1 MDFLKLYL
9 KFICNTNFMN
19 EELVRETMIN
29 GNYKVVGMT
38 CAACAISLETYLK
51 PLNGVE
57 HVAVNYPNQSV
68 VIAFDSRLISQET
81 ISAKAKEIGYTIM
94 FGDAEKVN
102 AEFGMIEQKRLKV
115 LKAKLIFSTFFSVP
129 IFVISMFFMDAFPY
143 ENWLMLALSIPVMTW
158 SGSEFYVIAWRKAKH
173 FTANM
178 DTLVAL
184 STGVAFT
191 FSLFNTIFPHY
202 LMNQG
207 LMPHVYFE
215 SATIIITLILLGR
228 FLEEKAKQKTSSVIK
243 KLMGLRPK
251 QVTAIRNGE
260 EVVISTDEIL
270 KGELI
275 VVKPGE
281 KLAVDGRV
289 KNGES
294 FVDESSITGEPIPVI
309 KIKGATVFAGTINQ
323 KGALRIIATKVG
335 SETLLSQIIKLVEQ
349 AQSSKPQIQ
358 KLADRIAGIFVPVVM
373 AIALFSAAIWYIF
386 GPEPLFTH
394 ATITLITVLIIACP
408 CALGLATPTA
418 LMVGLGK
425 GAEQGILIKD
435 AQVLETAY
443 KIDTLI
449 LDKTGTI
456 TEGKPKVTDIIWV
469 DELQQE
475 KFSKIILSIENQSEH
490 PIAEAVAFYFKAQ
503 GVEPISVDGFE
514 SVTGLGAKCSV
525 DGMDCFV
532 GNSRFADS
540 FHFDIPDEIVQQSA
554 TLKLEAKTV
563 VFFGIGEKIEA
574 MIAVSDQ
581 IKRSSME
588 AVQEIQKQNIT
599 IYMLTGDNEQTAAV
613 IAKEVGITHFK
624 ANLMPADKGLFVQQ
638 LQKEGKIVAM
648 VGDGINDAHALA
660 QADVGIAMGSGADIA
675 MESAGITLMHSDL
688 MQISKAINLS
698 KATMKTIKQNLFWAF
713 IYNII
718 AIPIAAGALYPIS
731 GFLLNPMIAGAAMSM
746 SSISVLTNSLR
757 LKKRII

>member
-1 MDFLKLYL
+1 
-9 KFICNTNFMN
+9 MN
-19 EELVRETMIN
+19 ENDNSESIIN

-38 CAACAISLETYLK
+38 CAACAISLETYLN

-57 HVAVNYPNQSV
+57 KVAVNYPNQSV
-68 VIAFDSRLISQET
+68 VITFDSRLISLEM
-81 ISAKAKEIGYTIM
+81 ISTKAKEIGYTIM
-94 FGDAEKVN
+94 FGEVDKVN
-102 AEFGMIEQKRLKV
+102 IEFELIEQKRLKE
-115 LKAKLIFSTFFSVP
+115 LKAKLILSAIFSLP
-129 IFVISMFFMDAFPY
+129 IFAISMFFMGAIPN
-143 ENWLMLALSIPVMTW
+143 ENWLMLALSVPVITW

-173 FTANM
+173 FSANM

-184 STGVAFT
+184 STGVAFI

-207 LMPHVYFE
+207 LMPHVYYE
-215 SATIIITLILLGR
+215 SAVIIITLILLGR

-243 KLMGLRPK
+243 QLMGLKPK

-260 EVVISTDEIL
+260 EVVIPTDEIL

-294 FVDESSITGEPIPVI
+294 FVDESSITGEPIPVA
-309 KIKGATVFAGTINQ
+309 KQKGATVFAGTINQ
-323 KGALRIIATKVG
+323 KGSLRIIATKVG

-358 KLADRIAGIFVPVVM
+358 KLADRVAGIFVPVVM
-373 AIALFSAAIWYIF
+373 TIALISAAIWYIL

-456 TEGKPKVTDIIWV
+456 TEGKPKVTDIFWV

-475 KFSKIILSIENQSEH
+475 RFSKIISTIENQSEH
-490 PIAEAVAFYFKAQ
+490 PIAEAVSAHFKEL
-503 GVEPISVDGFE
+503 GVEPILIDGFE
-514 SVTGLGAKCSV
+514 SVTGMGAKCTV
-525 DGMDCFV
+525 DNMDCFI
-532 GNSRFADS
+532 GNSRFPNL
-540 FHFDIPDEIVQQSA
+540 FHVEIPQEIIQRSEK
-554 TLKLEAKTV
+554 LKSEAKTLI
-563 VFFGIGEKIEA
+563 FFGIGKKIEA
-574 MIAVSDQ
+574 MIAVSDRV
-581 IKRSSME
+581 KNSSME
-588 AVQEIQKQNIT
+588 AVREIHNQNIN

-613 IAKEVGITHFK
+613 IAKEVGIQHIK
-624 ANLMPADKGLFVQQ
+624 ANMMPADKGLFVQQ

-688 MQISKAINLS
+688 MQISKAIKLS

-757 LKKRII
+757 LKRQKI